1 MLLKLR
7 DYDLQ
12 ALTCR
17 LCTRFGLCTWFCTEA
32 RNLSRTD
39 PPASRQE
46 KGWLTATISVTYGN
60 KLLRFSTPLTQN
72 KHKSHYYNKSNSLLA
87 LITRKT
93 SWIYPLWLSGHFVVE
108 STAAVADLVVDA
120 FDLAPV
126 ADDRV
131 RFRQRQDADSA
142 GRSANVTK

>member
-12 ALTCR
+12 TLTCR

-46 KGWLTATISVTYGN
+46 KGWLTTTISITLGN
-60 KLLRFSTPLTQN
+60 NSDFQLHP
-72 KHKSHYYNKSNSLLA
+72 HKININHIIINKSNSLLA